1 MKTPFTPRF
10 ALAALILCVAV
21 ITPACVNHSCSQS
34 TGACASKAATP
45 NNDPRRATPDAA
57 LVALKS
63 GNLRFTND
71 AVKHHSD
78 NLQRV
83 EATAKS
89 QYPFASV
96 IGCADSRTPP
106 ELIFDCGI
114 GELFVCRVAG
124 VASSV
129 NDEASLE
136 YGAAVLGSPLIVVL
150 GHTGCGAMKA
160 AIANKP
166 LPGSLPQLV
175 SQIRPAVKRAEH
187 NQPHAD
193 GLALLDAATKEQ
205 VYGEIRRLE
214 SSPVLSKLLC
224 DGKLKIVGA
233 IYNVGTGKVTWL

>member
-1 MKTPFTPRF
+1 MNSPLLIRPIF
-10 ALAALILCVAV
+10 LCAALLISAM
-21 ITPACVNHSCSQS
+21 TPACVHHSCSQS
-34 TGACASKAATP
+34 KGTCATKAAAP

-71 AVKHHSD
+71 AAKYRSD

-129 NDEASLE
+129 NDKASLE
-136 YGAAVLGSPLIVVL
+136 YGSAVLGAPVIVVL

-166 LPGSLPQLV
+166 LPGSLPHLV

-193 GLALLDAATKEQ
+193 GMALLDAATREQ
-205 VYGEIRRLE
+205 VYGEIKLLK

-233 IYNVGTGKVTWL
+233 IYNVATGTVTWL

>member
-1 MKTPFTPRF
+1 MTSSFLLRPV
-10 ALAALILCVAV
+10 LLGAALLVTV
-21 ITPACVNHSCSQS
+21 MTPACVHHSCSPS
-34 TGACASKAATP
+34 GAEKSAAIAC

-57 LVALKS
+57 LAALKV
-63 GNLRFTND
+63 GNARFLNAD
-71 AVKHHSD
+71 SKHHSD
-78 NLQRV
+78 ALQRV

-106 ELIFDCGI
+106 EVIFDAGI

-136 YGAAVLGSPLIVVL
+136 YGSAVLGVPAIVVL

-166 LPGSLPQLV
+166 LPGSLPHLV
-175 SQIRPAVKRAEH
+175 SQIRPAVKRAERI
-187 NQPHAD
+187 QPHAD
-193 GLALLDAATKEQ
+193 GSALLDSATREQ
-205 VYGEIRRLE
+205 VNGEIRRLKL
-214 SSPVLSKLLC
+214 SPVLGKLLHE
-224 DGKLKIVGA
+224 GKLKIIGA
-233 IYNVGTGKVTWL
+233 IYHVGTGRVTWL